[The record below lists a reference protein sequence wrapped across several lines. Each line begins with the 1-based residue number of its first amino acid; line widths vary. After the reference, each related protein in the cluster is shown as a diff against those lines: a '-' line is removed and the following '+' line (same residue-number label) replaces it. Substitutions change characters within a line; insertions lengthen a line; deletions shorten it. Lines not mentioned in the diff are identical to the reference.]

1 MGEIFAFKHKL
12 PKLPPWTKWSIFEC
26 STRQNNICTSIQRDS
41 NKSSKKVWP
50 SQLSWYVSQRPT
62 RNSIQFSFLFP
73 VHYDL
78 KLVVHMNNLTT
89 RRKVNV
95 EVQVVKAT
103 FNITLHANST
113 LWQTSRGT
121 WWPFTRTTFN
131 WNRRRTIQKRPPP
144 FWWLSKHGTRS
155 QVKSVG
161 KILSA

>member
-1 MGEIFAFKHKL
+1 MRTTAI
-12 PKLPPWTKWSIFEC
+12 
-26 STRQNNICTSIQRDS
+26 S
-41 NKSSKKVWP
+41 NDNLGACQVGDRGFLFS
-50 SQLSWYVSQRPT
+50 
-62 RNSIQFSFLFP
+62 SFLWWRQLRLLLLIPLSLLDQTVLCPRSIGCLVKLSFFP

-89 RRKVNV
+89 RREVSV

-103 FNITLHANST
+103 FDITLHANST